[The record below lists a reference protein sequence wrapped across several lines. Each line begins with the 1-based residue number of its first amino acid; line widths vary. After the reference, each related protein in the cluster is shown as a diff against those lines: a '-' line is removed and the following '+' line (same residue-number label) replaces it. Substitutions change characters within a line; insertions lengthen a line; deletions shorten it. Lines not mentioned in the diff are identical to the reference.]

1 MIMKILFTVHQFF
14 PKHYTGTER
23 FVLNLSKQLQRM
35 GHSVKVLTYAIAE
48 NNGFRKEEDFL
59 INEYNFQGIP
69 VVSIRHKII
78 PPDVSF
84 RIFDSSMEKILET
97 IFSSEEFDIIHI
109 CHPMRTGSIMKVAK
123 KRNIPVILT
132 LTDFWLMCPRGI
144 AVTAKGELC
153 SSPECGVKCATECYE
168 HMPKE
173 KTVARFEQ
181 AEEFVKNAGMI
192 ICPTYFLA
200 GMFSNVFNRD
210 VKVIRHGIDYRDI
223 RTNNKMKQKGDIV
236 TYGYI
241 GTVLPHKGVHL
252 IVEAIK
258 MIRSQNIKV
267 KIYGNYFYEKEYYD
281 KLKKMVEGDSR
292 VEFLGEYEDDEMQH
306 IMNDTDCTIVPSIW
320 WEISPLTALT
330 SLAHKV
336 PVITI
341 NIGGAAE
348 LIKDGVN
355 GFNFEIGNSKSL
367 ASIMERIAENPE
379 LLNTIKRNIV
389 RPSRNED
396 EAFEYDLLMQNIAL
410 RHRYADS
417 LALNRS

>member
-1 MIMKILFTVHQFF
+1 
-14 PKHYTGTER
+14 
-23 FVLNLSKQLQRM
+23 M

-48 NNGFRKEEDFL
+48 NNGFRKQGDFL
-59 INEYNFQGIP
+59 ICEYVFQGVP
-69 VVSIRHKII
+69 VVSIKHKVI

-84 RIFDSSMEKILET
+84 RIYDPSMEEILET
-97 IFSSEEFDIIHI
+97 IFSKEEFDIIHV
-109 CHPMRTGSIMKVAK
+109 CHPMRTGSIMKIAK
-123 KRNIPVILT
+123 KRKIPVILT

-153 SSPECGVKCATECYE
+153 SSPEGGVKCAAECYE
-168 HMPKE
+168 HMPND
-173 KTVARFEQ
+173 KTKTRFRE
-181 AEEFVKNAGMI
+181 AEEFAKNADVI
-192 ICPTYFLA
+192 ISPTYFLA
-200 GMFSNVFNRD
+200 GMFGNVFNRD

-223 RTNNKMKQKGDIV
+223 RINNRMKQKGDSV

-252 IVEAIK
+252 IVEAMK

-267 KIYGNYFYEKEYYD
+267 KIYGNYFYEKEYYE

-292 VEFLGEYEDDEMQH
+292 VEFLGQYEDGEMQH
-306 IMNDTDCTIVPSIW
+306 IMNDMDCTIVPSIW
-320 WEISPLTALT
+320 WENSPLTVLT

-355 GFNFEIGNSKSL
+355 GFNFEIGNSRSL
-367 ASIMERIAENPE
+367 ASIMQRIAENPE
-379 LLNTIKRNIV
+379 LLNTIKSNIV
-389 RPSRNED
+389 RPPRNED
-396 EAFEYDLLMQNIAL
+396 EAFEYELLMQCCIEL
-410 RHRYADS
+410 S
-417 LALNRS
+417 LCRFIGFE